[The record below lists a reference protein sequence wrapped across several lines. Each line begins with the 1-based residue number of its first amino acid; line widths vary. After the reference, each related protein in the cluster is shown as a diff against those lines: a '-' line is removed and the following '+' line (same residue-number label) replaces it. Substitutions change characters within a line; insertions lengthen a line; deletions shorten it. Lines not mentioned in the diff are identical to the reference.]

1 MTSAPPDAPEATRV
15 LIAGG
20 GIAGLAAAIGLARAG
35 HAVVVLERAAAF
47 EEVGAGIQL
56 SPNACQALA
65 ALGALERVMP
75 KAVTPVALSVRSLGT
90 GPELLSVPIAGAI
103 DRKYGAPYALI
114 HRADLLAA
122 LVATAAE
129 LPAISVR
136 LGATLA
142 TVSTTA
148 AGVAVQLTSGE
159 TLMGAALIGADG
171 VRSAVRTKA
180 LGGPVAFHTGR
191 IAYRA
196 TLPADETPESVRAIT
211 GLWMAEK
218 AHVVHYPI
226 AGGALINVV
235 AVVQDGWSGEG
246 WSEPAT
252 REDVLARFANW
263 PEPARSL
270 LSAPPSWVKWAL
282 SGFDPN
288 FTWSQGPITL
298 MGDAAHAM
306 LPFLAQGGA
315 MALEDAAVLARQAAK
330 SPGDWPATF
339 RAYEAERKPRAARVV
354 REARE
359 NGILYHLGGAAAFA
373 RDMGLRLLG
382 PKRLADRY
390 DWLWKW
396 KP

>member
-1 MTSAPPDAPEATRV
+1 MTSDPHDAPETARV

-20 GIAGLAAAIGLARAG
+20 GIAGLATAIGLARAG
-35 HAVVVLERAAAF
+35 HRTLVIERAAAF

-56 SPNACQALA
+56 SPNACHALA
-65 ALGALERVMP
+65 SLGVLDRVMAR
-75 KAVTPVALSVRSLGT
+75 AVAPVALSVRSLGT
-90 GPELLSVPIAGAI
+90 QPELLSVPIAGVI
-103 DRKYGAPYALI
+103 DRKYGAPYVLV
-114 HRADLLAA
+114 HRADLLQA
-122 LVATAAE
+122 LVETAWE
-129 LPAISVR
+129 HPNIKLR
-136 LGATLA
+136 LGAA
-142 TVSTTA
+142 VSGVEIGP
-148 AGVAVQLTSGE
+148 AGVTATLTDGE
-159 TLMGAALIGADG
+159 RVAGAALIGADG
-171 VRSAVRTKA
+171 VRSLIRTTV
-180 LGGPVAFHTGR
+180 LQGPVAFHTGR

-196 TLPADETPESVRAIT
+196 TLPVDETPDSVRTIT
-211 GLWMAEK
+211 GMWMAEK

-226 AGGALINVV
+226 SGGTRLNVV

-246 WSEPAT
+246 WSEPVT
-252 REDVLARFANW
+252 REDVLARFSNW

-270 LSAPPSWVKWAL
+270 LSAPHAWVKWAL
-282 SGFDPN
+282 CGFDPN
-288 FTWSQGPITL
+288 FTWSRGPITL
-298 MGDAAHAM
+298 IGDAAHAM

-315 MALEDAAVLARQAAK
+315 MAIEDAVVLARHAAK
-330 SPGDWPATF
+330 TPTDWPSVF
-339 RAYEAERKPRAARVV
+339 RAYETERKPRAARVV